1 MMLSAIRRRWRAP
14 GGYRQVLSMAVPL
27 ILSTGSWSLQG
38 FINRMFLVWHSP
50 ESLAA
55 AMPAGMVNFAIL
67 SLFIATAGYVS
78 TFVAQYHGSGQDDKV
93 GGILWQSVPIA
104 LFAGLLNL
112 ALVPA
117 ARFSSRGWA
126 MSRPSRRKKSPCSGS
141 CASARFPWSWVPPS
155 PERSRAWG
163 GHGRSW

>member
-1 MMLSAIRRRWRAP
+1 MARP
-14 GGYRQVLSMAVPL
+14 GGYRQVLAMAVPL

-78 TFVAQYHGSGQDDKV
+78 TFVAQYHGSGQDGKV

-104 LFAGLLNL
+104 LFAGLVNL

-117 ARFSSRGWA
+117 RTGLLRLGGACPGRSGRGSHPVSDPLPLRGA
-126 MSRPSRRKKSPCSGS
+126 GGDGFRLFRNAFG
-141 CASARFPWSWVPPS
+141 
-155 PERSRAWG
+155 SRAE
-163 GHGRSW
+163 HGRSW